1 MNQFF
6 LVTIHKII
14 CWEDTMIWNREA
26 ECMSAEE
33 TGELQ
38 LRRLQAVVKRA
49 YENVPYYNTRF
60 SDLKIEPE
68 DIETLDDIEKLPF
81 TSKTDLR
88 DAYPF
93 GMFAVPT
100 EDIVE
105 VHTTSGTTGKPT
117 VSGYTEDD
125 LDIWG
130 EVMARAL
137 TMTGVRK
144 NDRIQNSYGYGLFTG
159 GMGVHYGGQKIG
171 ATVIPIS
178 AGNTMRQ
185 LEIMQDFETT
195 VLTCTPSY
203 GLYLAEVAENEGI
216 DTEKLKLKAGC
227 FGAEM
232 WTEEMRQELEKRL
245 NISAQNIYGLTEIIG
260 PGVAMECPV
269 KTGLHIFEDHFYP
282 EIIDPKTLKQLPDG
296 ENGELVLTTLTR
308 EGMPVIRFRTRD
320 ITALNRGVCECGR
333 TQVKM
338 DRITGRSDDMLKI
351 RGVIVFPSQIEK
363 ALLKIEGLEPQYQ
376 IIVTRPHH
384 LDEIEVQVETS
395 PALFSDEVKHVEE
408 IKRNIENKIH
418 SEIGLRV
425 NISLVE
431 PKSLPRSEGKA
442 VRVIDRRNI

>member
-1 MNQFF
+1 
-6 LVTIHKII
+6 
-14 CWEDTMIWNREA
+14 MIWNKEA

-33 TGELQ
+33 TSELQ
-38 LRRLQAVVKRA
+38 LQRLQSVVKRA
-49 YENVPYYNTRF
+49 YENVPYYKKRF
-60 SDLKIEPE
+60 NDMKIEPE
-68 DIETLDDIEKLPF
+68 DIETLEDIEKLPF
-81 TSKTDLR
+81 TTKTDLR

-100 EDIVE
+100 EEIVE

-117 VSGYTEDD
+117 VSGYTLED
-125 LDIWG
+125 LEIWG

-144 NDRIQNSYGYGLFTG
+144 NDKIQNSYGYGLFTG

-216 DTEKLKLKAGC
+216 DTKKLKLKAGC

-232 WTEEMRQELEKRL
+232 WTEEMRIKLEKRL

-282 EIIDPKTLKQLPDG
+282 EIIDPQTLKQLPNG

-308 EGMPVIRFRTRD
+308 DGMPVIRFRTRD
-320 ITALNRGVCECGR
+320 ITALNRSVCKCGR

-384 LDEIEVQVETS
+384 LDEIEVMVETS

-408 IKRNIENKIH
+408 IKKNIENKIH
-418 SEIGLRV
+418 DEIGLRV

-442 VRVIDRRNI
+442 TRVIDKRNI